1 MPSVASAFA
10 RPTPEQAR
18 RRRQFERDQQ
28 HAAFAVR
35 PDGTHLLW
43 LYRELFNRYDGPTT
57 LYPRVAAL
65 RELTA
70 VDPHLP
76 PRVIAGTGCR
86 PSCRR
91 RSWGSAA

>member
-35 PDGTHLLW
+35 PDGAHLF
-43 LYRELFNRYDGPTT
+43 YRELFNKYDEPHP
-57 LYPRVAAL
+57 LCPR
-65 RELTA
+65 
-70 VDPHLP
+70 
-76 PRVIAGTGCR
+76 GR
-86 PSCRR
+86 PAR
-91 RSWGSAA
+91 